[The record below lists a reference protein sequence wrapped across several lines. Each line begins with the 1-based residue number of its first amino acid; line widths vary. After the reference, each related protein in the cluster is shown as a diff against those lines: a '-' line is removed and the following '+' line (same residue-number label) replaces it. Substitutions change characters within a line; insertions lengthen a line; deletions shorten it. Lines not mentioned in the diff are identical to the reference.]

1 VISLD
6 HSSLQD
12 SLRLERGFNLQER
25 QCGEDLSISHLLLEE
40 RHMEYWMYG
49 GRVR

>member
-12 SLRLERGFNLQER
+12 SLRLERGFHGQGR
-25 QCGEDLSISHLLLEE
+25 QCGEDLAIPHLLLEE
-40 RHMEYWMYG
+40 RHMKN
-49 GRVR
+49 